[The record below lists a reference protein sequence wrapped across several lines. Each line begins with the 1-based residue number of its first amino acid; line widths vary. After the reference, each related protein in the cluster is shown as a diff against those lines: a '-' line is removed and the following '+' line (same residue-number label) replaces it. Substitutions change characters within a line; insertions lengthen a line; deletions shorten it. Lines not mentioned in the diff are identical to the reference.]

1 MKKPT
6 RKYTDLGNIEAT
18 EADYANIPVD
28 IWLTKVDA
36 ESRRE
41 RPKFRA
47 WLLTANN
54 YMPRRGALSGEN
66 AYCVT
71 ADSRTVLVQI
81 VKKYW
86 LPIYQKAVA
95 RLLTFDMLDKNA
107 EKGTSSLYY
116 WRIEGGNDEETT

>member
-1 MKKPT
+1 MTK
-6 RKYTDLGNIEAT
+6 KYTDLGNIEAT
-18 EADYANIPVD
+18 EADYANVPVD
-28 IWLTKVDA
+28 IWLTKVNA

-54 YMPRRGALSGEN
+54 YMPRRGELSGEN

-71 ADSRTVLVQI
+71 ADSRDVLVQL

-86 LPIYQKAVA
+86 LPLYQAA
-95 RLLTFDMLDKNA
+95 ETRLVMFDVPDKNA

-116 WRIEGGNDEETT
+116 WRTGGDDAETT